1 MMNYPQIPLPSRS
14 DTLWKY
20 TSWKKI
26 HPTKVEEMPTAD
38 AIKFSNGE
46 DFQLDDSEEIAI
58 KRYETYEKSSEHV
71 INYYKQSNLLKVIN
85 GEASISEISN
95 EISGLIEMIK
105 G

>member
-26 HPTKVEEMPTAD
+26 HPTKIEEMPTAE

-46 DFQLDDSEEIAI
+46 DFQLYDLS
-58 KRYETYEKSSEHV
+58 
-71 INYYKQSNLLKVIN
+71 
-85 GEASISEISN
+85 
-95 EISGLIEMIK
+95 LIHI
-105 G
+105 